1 MKDYQNVEKLMSIK
15 SRNENPN
22 YATAYKSVVHVYS
35 YLDFKWQKNYVQLL
49 SYLYDST
56 HKRTFKRISVLAH
69 MDENTLRKRRKEFAE
84 CFEYFLALHIQKR
97 RRSVKIRKLLNLSL
111 RIKKFLFILE
121 NFSKLCHIL
130 P

>member
-15 SRNENPN
+15 SRTENPN
-22 YATAYKSVVHVYS
+22 YATAYKSVVYVYS

-49 SYLYDST
+49 SYLYNST

-97 RRSVKIRKLLNLSL
+97 RRSVKIRKLLNPSL
-111 RIKKFLFILE
+111 RIKEFLFI
-121 NFSKLCHIL
+121 FGKF
-130 P
+130 

>member
-15 SRNENPN
+15 SKNENPN
-22 YATAYKSVVHVYS
+22 YATAYKSVVYVYS

-49 SYLYDST
+49 SYLYNST

-84 CFEYFLALHIQKR
+84 CFEYFLALHIQK
-97 RRSVKIRKLLNLSL
+97 KTA
-111 RIKKFLFILE
+111 
-121 NFSKLCHIL
+121 
-130 P
+130 